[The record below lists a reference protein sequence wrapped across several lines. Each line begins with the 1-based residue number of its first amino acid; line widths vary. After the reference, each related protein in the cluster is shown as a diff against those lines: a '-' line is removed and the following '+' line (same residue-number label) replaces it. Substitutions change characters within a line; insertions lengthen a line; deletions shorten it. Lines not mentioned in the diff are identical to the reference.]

1 MRNRLTE
8 SDLTRIV
15 RRVIKEEED
24 NNSIVNDLIRSLK
37 DDLDKMAMK
46 NNITVEDVCNQL
58 IDICEEIK
66 EYAKK
71 SGPSDFENI
80 NAFGL

>member
-15 RRVIKEEED
+15 RRVIKEEDD
-24 NNSIVNDLIRSLK
+24 NSTVNDLIMSLK

-46 NNITVEDVCNQL
+46 NDITVEDVCDQL
-58 IDICEEIK
+58 IKTCEEIK